1 MSRAIPEPTGLLL
14 MVLFGLL
21 AGLVWSLIGP
31 TVMSVF
37 SALVQTGIPT
47 RLVLLS
53 LFFACGFGLFAFRTA
68 NQVWYGH
75 AICGLA
81 LAAAWNLL
89 GMLAVQVQS
98 VDVLALVAAGC
109 VLMHGLVNIQGMQP
123 PGGVRQ

>member
-1 MSRAIPEPTGLLL
+1 MSRAIPEPTGLFL
-14 MVLFGLL
+14 MALFGLL
-21 AGLVWSLIGP
+21 AGVVWSVIGP
-31 TVMSVF
+31 TLTSVF

-75 AICGLA
+75 VVCGVA
-81 LAAAWNLL
+81 LAAGWNLL

-98 VDVLALVAAGC
+98 VYVLALAVAGYML
-109 VLMHGLVNIQGMQP
+109 VRGLVDIQEGSEEDAHA
-123 PGGVRQ
+123 R